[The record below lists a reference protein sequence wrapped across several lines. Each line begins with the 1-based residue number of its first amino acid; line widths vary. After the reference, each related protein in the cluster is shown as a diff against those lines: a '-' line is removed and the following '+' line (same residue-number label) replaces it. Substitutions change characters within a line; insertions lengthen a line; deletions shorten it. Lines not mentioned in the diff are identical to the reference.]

1 MPEEISTRPA
11 WPVPDDATPAQIV
24 AGLHAEI
31 AAMDPERAALVAAF
45 EAIPRKPG
53 LPVAKPRPA
62 ARPGTVRHRRHAVY
76 TSLRLGGTGLKA
88 AARRAGITPRAGQQY
103 EADLI
108 GVMGGA
114 VS

>member
-31 AAMDPERAALVAAF
+31 AAMGPGSAALVAAF
-45 EAIPRKPG
+45 EALPRRRYLMAG
-53 LPVAKPRPA
+53 PRPP
-62 ARPGTVRHRRHAVY
+62 ARPGTVRWRRLTVY
-76 TSLRLGGTGLKA
+76 SSLRLGGACSKA
-88 AARRAGITPRAGQQY
+88 AARKAGIGPRSGQQY
-103 EADLI
+103 EADFLA
-108 GVMGGA
+108 GMGGA

>member
-1 MPEEISTRPA
+1 MNTRLS
-11 WPVPDDATPAQIV
+11 WPVPEDLDPAQIV
-24 AGLHAEI
+24 AALHAEI
-31 AAMDPERAALVAAF
+31 AAMGPERAALVAAF

-88 AARRAGITPRAGQQY
+88 AARRAGITPRSGQQY

-108 GVMGGA
+108 GILGGA